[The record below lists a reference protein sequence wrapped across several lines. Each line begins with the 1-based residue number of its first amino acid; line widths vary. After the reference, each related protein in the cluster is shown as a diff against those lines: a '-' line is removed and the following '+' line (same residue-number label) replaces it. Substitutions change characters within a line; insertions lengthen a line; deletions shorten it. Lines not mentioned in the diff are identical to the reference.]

1 MNSRQGENVRKCRGV
16 KITLYTVYLCLMTF
30 KLKAVFFQSVF
41 KKEISKAESV
51 YVKELVEKCLVSVT
65 HEIHAPLCL
74 NEGT

>member
-1 MNSRQGENVRKCRGV
+1 
-16 KITLYTVYLCLMTF
+16 MTF

-41 KKEISKAESV
+41 KIEISKAESI
-51 YVKELVEKCLVSVT
+51 YVKELIEKCFVSVT